1 MTTASAVHAA
11 RQRCQCVPVS
21 DTVTDGATVTRVR
34 LSLES
39 ESVQER
45 TRRVTHDPVRSHR
58 FANLKTPQ
66 TPQSMARAFIFAS
79 FKFSRLLFLQK
90 WIGSDLLIVLSTFAA
105 LSTVPAVQAVH
116 SFGRGL
122 RSNWAAPVE
131 Q

>member
-1 MTTASAVHAA
+1 M
-11 RQRCQCVPVS
+11 PVS

-39 ESVQER
+39 ESAQER
-45 TRRVTHDPVRSHR
+45 TRHPVTLRSHK

-66 TPQSMARAFIFAS
+66 TPQSMAHAFIFAS

-105 LSTVPAVQAVH
+105 LSTVTAVQAVH